1 MDFADVNFK
10 SLCLSCQI
18 EGVMGLL
25 KDVGLLKP
33 GTVAKKKKHMDFYA
47 IKWAMIGF
55 LTGNSVPEW
64 EEASCIFFS
73 LGQLQLYFFNRSADK
88 VKSKVLSGSE
98 SEVSS

>member
-55 LTGNSVPEW
+55 LTHGELCAGV
-64 EEASCIFFS
+64 
-73 LGQLQLYFFNRSADK
+73 G
-88 VKSKVLSGSE
+88 GSILHFL
-98 SEVSS
+98 